1 MARITEGS
9 VDAIVCDP
17 PYGLE
22 FMGKKFDSL
31 GEGTKQQE
39 WHAQWL
45 RQAHR
50 VLRPGGV
57 IKAFGGTRTFHRLA
71 AAMAEVGFQDIGL
84 EAWTYSSGFPK
95 SLNISKSIDKTL
107 GKKRKVIGT
116 RKSAFGNAEES
127 ETNDGSN
134 LWSKPSTKTIEL
146 TGEAVSDLAKK
157 WEGWGTALKPAWE
170 PICVGRKP

>member
-1 MARITEGS
+1 
-9 VDAIVCDP
+9 
-17 PYGLE
+17 
-22 FMGKKFDSL
+22 
-31 GEGTKQQE
+31 
-39 WHAQWL
+39 
-45 RQAHR
+45 
-50 VLRPGGV
+50 
-57 IKAFGGTRTFHRLA
+57 
-71 AAMAEVGFQDIGL
+71 MAEVGFQDIGL

-127 ETNDGSN
+127 ETNDGRN